1 MFWILSPGE
10 IRQRRSGSLSKGR
23 LELGVAGAGSRYCGA
38 ALGRHFMREGVEA
51 QIGMLVGD
59 GRLK

>member
-10 IRQRRSGSLSKGR
+10 IRQRRSGFLNKGR
-23 LELGVAGAGSRYCGA
+23 LELGVAGASRRYREA

-51 QIGMLVGD
+51 EIGMLVGD